1 MRLGKWSPGTV
12 CNRLFLI
19 ARIRRCSSTPHRGRP
34 STANPR
40 TASRL
45 PHMWALRQ
53 STHGC
58 RRRVSMMRP
67 TKKTLRSPSCSLTAA
82 SGTVLLPR
90 GGDAGL
96 RVLLSLAVPE
106 GEEVDSEP
114 QVDCPVATLVHAGQT
129 SSSGF
134 GALSHPEQ
142 LSGLI
147 RGDCAIPADQRS
159 DQHVLSPVAQGRAIH
174 PRGRLAPRA
183 GGRGKNFFMAFPD
196 QVPHRACRRQP

>member
-1 MRLGKWSPGTV
+1 
-12 CNRLFLI
+12 
-19 ARIRRCSSTPHRGRP
+19 
-34 STANPR
+34 
-40 TASRL
+40 
-45 PHMWALRQ
+45 
-53 STHGC
+53 
-58 RRRVSMMRP
+58 MMRP

-82 SGTVLLPR
+82 LGTVLLPR

-134 GALSHPEQ
+134 GALSPPEP

-147 RGDCAIPADQRS
+147 RATARSLQINAPTSTSSRRSLKAEPYIPEVDSLLEQAAAARTSSWRS
-159 DQHVLSPVAQGRAIH
+159 RTKSRTVLIVGNRNNRSPDIGMRSRPSAPTQGCRS
-174 PRGRLAPRA
+174 GS
-183 GGRGKNFFMAFPD
+183 GK
-196 QVPHRACRRQP
+196 